1 MKRSSCFAVASTLA
15 ITLLMTM
22 NFVACAKKNADP
34 APKMEAEAKAEVKP
48 EVKPEPQ
55 KAVVPEEP
63 PVVFGRGE
71 VRTLTATVSAIDMK
85 KRLVTLKKPGG
96 EEFSIIADAKVKNL
110 PQVKVGDEVTTKYY
124 ESISI
129 RVLKADEPE
138 IPQAASESVVA
149 APIGQKPAGIAT
161 AQVKT
166 TATIMNIDKKKS
178 KATLKLVDGK
188 SYLVDVKHPENLDKV
203 KVGDRIE
210 IIYTESVAL
219 QVKAASKKKDAKK
232 K

>member
-1 MKRSSCFAVASTLA
+1 MKRSSCFTVASTLA
-15 ITLLMTM
+15 IALLLTIS
-22 NFVACAKKNADP
+22 FVACAKKTADP
-34 APKMEAEAKAEVKP
+34 MPKMEAEAKAEVKQ

-55 KAVVPEEP
+55 KAVAPEDL
-63 PVVFGRGE
+63 PVVFGKGE

-85 KRLVTLKKPGG
+85 KRLVTLKKPNG
-96 EEFSIIADAKVKNL
+96 EVFTIIADAKVKNL

-138 IPQAASESVVA
+138 VPQAASESVIA
-149 APIGQKPAGIAT
+149 APLGQKPAGIAT
-161 AQVKT
+161 AQVTT

-188 SYLVDVKHPENLDKV
+188 NYLVDVKHPENLDKV

-219 QVKAASKKKDAKK
+219 QVKAAAKK
-232 K
+232 KAASKK